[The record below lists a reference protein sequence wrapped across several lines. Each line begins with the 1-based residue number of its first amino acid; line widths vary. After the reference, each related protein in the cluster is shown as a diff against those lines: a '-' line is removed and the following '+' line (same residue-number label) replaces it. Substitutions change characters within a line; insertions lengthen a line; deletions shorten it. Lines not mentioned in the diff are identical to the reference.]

1 MSKISRKYLWIYVFA
16 VILVITAMSYYFY
29 QNFNR
34 MITDAIKRSFNSNV
48 ISDVY
53 DLNFEQLNINIITGD
68 LKISNVVIQPK
79 NMPLQSYPYI
89 NSSFTLKTR
98 WIHLS
103 HVGLYALWKLNR
115 LQMSMIEIE
124 KPEISLRLKGRN
136 PIIFPFKEADKS
148 SETDIKK
155 LKKYL
160 DSYFLKELILTGA
173 SLAMEDESEGKS
185 YDIGALNITVSDLRI
200 NQQTGVDSLS
210 FRKADLSLNDF
221 ITHSKKGGIKLA
233 ISKSYELNIDSFKI
247 QQRPDTVDYQVS
259 DFKTRIKD
267 WQIVTSDS
275 IYAIEAKSVE
285 LSYLDKAIH
294 VNEFNVKPLIS
305 REAFSQR
312 NKFQKELYSVAIKK
326 MDLLNISFDRLKIS
340 QKLFIGQVNLQNA
353 DVIIYRDKT
362 KAIDLNRFP
371 EFPGQQIDKIG
382 IPLTISDINISES
395 ALEYQEKKTDGEMAS
410 VKVGRI
416 NLSVK
421 NFSNQMPNAH
431 LSVKSYGFLEN
442 KVPFELS
449 MQFSYKNPELTFKG
463 SFKSFELKDLNPV
476 IESYAPTS
484 VKKGIVDEIAFSG
497 KGYQE
502 RAQGEMKFL
511 YHDLDLTYD
520 LQKFSKIK
528 NSLITFA
535 AKNYLNSSNPVSP
548 EKPARLVKFSVKRDR
563 NKGFMNL
570 IVKSVVSGL
579 KETILPSK
587 ENRKTYQDS
596 KRAVRKEQK
605 QEKKALSR

>member
-1 MSKISRKYLWIYVFA
+1 
-16 VILVITAMSYYFY
+16 
-29 QNFNR
+29 
-34 MITDAIKRSFNSNV
+34 
-48 ISDVY
+48 
-53 DLNFEQLNINIITGD
+53 
-68 LKISNVVIQPK
+68 
-79 NMPLQSYPYI
+79 LQSCPYI

-124 KPEISLRLKGRN
+124 KPEISILLKGRN
-136 PIIFPFKEADKS
+136 PIIFPFKEAGKS
-148 SETDIKK
+148 AETDINK

-160 DSYFLKELILTGA
+160 ESYSLKELMLTKA
-173 SLAMEDESEGKS
+173 SLKMEDESEGKS
-185 YDIGALNITVSDLRI
+185 YEIGTLNIMVSDLLI
-200 NQQTGVDSLS
+200 NQQPGVDSLS

-221 ITHSKKGGIKLA
+221 ITHSKTGGIKLA

-247 QQRPDTVDYQVS
+247 QQRPDTTDYQVS

-275 IYAIEAKSVE
+275 IYVIGAKSVE
-285 LSYLDKAIH
+285 LSYKDKAIN
-294 VNEFNVKPLIS
+294 VNELHIKPEIS
-305 REAFSQR
+305 REAFNQR
-312 NKFQKELYSVAIKK
+312 NKFQKELYTVVVKK
-326 MDLLNISFDRLKIS
+326 MDLLNISFDRLKLS

-353 DVIIYRDKT
+353 DVVIYKDKT
-362 KAIDLNRFP
+362 KEKDLNRFP
-371 EFPGQQIDKIG
+371 DFPGQQINKIG
-382 IPLTISDINISES
+382 FPLTIGDVNVSES
-395 ALEYQEKKTDGEMAS
+395 TLEYQEKKPDGEMADI
-410 VKVGRI
+410 KVDRI

-421 NFSNQMPNAH
+421 NFSNQLPNAH
-431 LSVKSYGFLEN
+431 LSVKSHGFLEN

-449 MQFSYKNPELTFKG
+449 MQFSYKNPELAFKG

-476 IESYAPTS
+476 IEAYAPTS
-484 VKKGIVDEIAFSG
+484 VKKGVVDLISFSG
-497 KGYQE
+497 NGF
-502 RAQGEMKFL
+502 RNGAQGDMEFR

-535 AKNYLNSSNPVSP
+535 AKNYLNKSNPVSP
-548 EKPARLVKFSVKRDR
+548 EKPARLVKFSVERDR

-570 IVKSVVSGL
+570 VVKSVVSGL

-596 KRAVRKEQK
+596 KRAVRKELK
-605 QEKKALSR
+605 QEKKANSR

>member
-1 MSKISRKYLWIYVFA
+1 MIKISRKFLGIFVFA
-16 VILVITAMSYYFY
+16 VVLVLAAMSFYFY

-34 MITDAIKRSFNSNV
+34 MISEAIKRSFNSNV

-53 DLNFEQLNINIITGD
+53 DLNFEKLNINIVTGD

-79 NMPLQSYPYI
+79 EVPLQSYPYI

-103 HVGLYALWKLNR
+103 HVRLYALWKLNR

-124 KPEISLRLKGRN
+124 KPEISVRMKGRN
-136 PIIFPFKEADKS
+136 PIIFPFKEVNKS
-148 SETDIKK
+148 SETDISK

-160 DSYFLKELILTGA
+160 ESYSLKELMLTKA
-173 SLAMEDESEGKS
+173 SLKMDDESEGKS
-185 YDIGALNITVSDLRI
+185 YEIGTLNIMVSDLLI
-200 NQQTGVDSLS
+200 NQQPGVDSLS

-221 ITHSKKGGIKLA
+221 ITHSKTGGIKLA

-247 QQRPDTVDYQVS
+247 QQRPDTTDYQVS

-267 WQIVTSDS
+267 WQIITSDS
-275 IYAIEAKSVE
+275 IYVIGAKSVE
-285 LSYLDKAIH
+285 LSYKDKAIH
-294 VNEFNVKPLIS
+294 VNELNVKPVIS
-305 REAFSQR
+305 RDAFNQR
-312 NKFQKELYSVAIKK
+312 NKFQKAMYAVAVKK
-326 MDLLNISFDRLKIS
+326 MDLLNISFDRLKLN

-353 DVIIYRDKT
+353 DVVIYKDKT
-362 KAIDLNRFP
+362 KPMDLNRFP
-371 EFPGQQIDKIG
+371 DFPGQQINKIG
-382 IPLTISDINISES
+382 IPLTVSDINISES
-395 ALEYQEKKTDGEMAS
+395 TLEYQEKKEDGEMAT

-416 NLSVK
+416 NLNVK
-421 NFSNQMPNAH
+421 NFSNQLPNAH
-431 LSVKSYGFLEN
+431 LSVKSHGSLEN

-449 MQFSYKNPELTFKG
+449 MQFSYKKPELTFKG
-463 SFKSFELKDLNPV
+463 SFKSFELSDLNPV

-484 VKKGIVDEIAFSG
+484 VKKGMVDLIAFSG
-497 KGYQE
+497 NGYRE
-502 RAQGEMKFL
+502 GAQGEMEFL

-535 AKNYLNSSNPVSP
+535 AKNYLNKSNPVSP
-548 EKPARLVKFSVKRDR
+548 EKPPRLVKFSVERDW

-570 IVKSVVSGL
+570 IIKSVVSGL

-605 QEKKALSR
+605 QERKANSR